1 MSFNLHL
8 LCCSLNI
15 ALILKSFVKIMCSFI
30 INNAS
35 FYHLLAHPPYFSA
48 VKMLFIFVISK

>member
-1 MSFNLHL
+1 MPFNLHL

-35 FYHLLAHPPYFSA
+35 FYYLVAHPLYFSA
-48 VKMLFIFVISK
+48 VKMLFIFVMNK